1 MRSLMSFRRLSSRV
15 TPLLIVLVSI
25 QCLVVGLIFVRVLST
40 VEEQMRRLHDL
51 ETGRELSA
59 SITRTA
65 MSVSSERRIV
75 LALLDKDAV
84 SPDDR
89 DELDMERTRSIVPM
103 DGILSRD
110 RPETDDLVNFYRILR
125 NARTLTDEAIRKEH
139 GVRGTAAE
147 EQWIAATGAFLA
159 EAEKVLE
166 RISFLPGDETGR
178 FVSSTNL
185 CLRILHLRIALE
197 NTAGSFVRILH
208 RNGPHDPGEVLE
220 TRRLKEREASLLS
233 DVQGLVALTGPVTLR
248 NSTESVEFYYRTRLT
263 PLMEHILRTSA
274 HGVSTDEYLRT
285 LSPML
290 RSTGTLFLH
299 ADIAAGAHLKELRT
313 LLEKR
318 TNREILFFSA
328 VVLLALLLCFLLV
341 FRVSRPLARIHGI
354 VRDLEA
360 GKTDAPFPTLKYG
373 DEFGALSETLER
385 FRRTLKNQDALNT
398 TLREREQWIRLITDS
413 VPARIAYIDSDVRY
427 QYINKTYADAYG
439 ITQDAPVGVP
449 LREYMGAAVMA
460 KIDRYIR
467 RALAGEVVRFT
478 EIFPTKPEPS
488 FSEVAYVPRRDESGQ
503 VVGFFTLT
511 IDVTD
516 RERAIAA
523 LKASEERLSL
533 AIEATSDGLF
543 DWDLRD
549 DAIFYS
555 PRWFSMLGYVPGTMP
570 YDLSTWESL
579 VHPDDLPAAL
589 EKQRRSVADIEPYVA
604 EFRMRTFDG
613 EWKWILSRARIVA
626 RDENGKPTRV
636 VGTHVDITDRKNLER
651 RLSELA
657 TRDEL
662 TGLSNRRHFLE
673 AGAREV
679 ERSRRNGSPLTFLM
693 LDLDNFKDVNDRYGH
708 PTGDAALRRFADTC
722 AKTLRAADLFG
733 RLGGEEFAILLPD
746 TTEDGAEILAERLC
760 RDVEKTAF
768 PSEEGAFPM
777 TVSIGIASMAAP
789 LDSLNDLMHRA
800 DRALYESK
808 RAGKNRMTRG

>member
-1 MRSLMSFRRLSSRV
+1 MRSLMSSRRLSSRV
-15 TPLLIVLVSI
+15 TSLLLVLVSI
-25 QCLVVGLIFVRVLST
+25 QCLIVGMIFLGVLSA
-40 VEEQMRRLHDL
+40 VEEKMRRLHDL

-75 LALLDKDAV
+75 LTLLDKNAA

-89 DELDMERTRSIVPM
+89 DELSLERARSAVSM
-103 DGILSRD
+103 AGIFSHD
-110 RPETDDLVNFYRILR
+110 RPETDDLANRYRILR
-125 NARTLTDEAIRKEH
+125 NARDRTDEALDKEH
-139 GVRGTAAE
+139 DARGTSAK

-159 EAEKVLE
+159 EAERVLE
-166 RISFLPGDETGR
+166 RISFFPGDETGR
-178 FVSSTNL
+178 FVSSTIL
-185 CLRILHLRIALE
+185 CLRILRFRVALE
-197 NTAGSFVRILH
+197 NTAGSFVRLLH

-220 TRRLKEREASLLS
+220 TRRLKEREASLFA
-233 DVQGLVALTGPVTLR
+233 DVRGLVALTGPVTLR
-248 NSTESVEFYYRTRLT
+248 NNTESVDAYHRARLT

-274 HGVSTDEYLRT
+274 HGVSTEEYLQA

-299 ADIAAGAHLKELRT
+299 ADVAAGAHLKELRT

-318 TNREILFFSA
+318 TNHEILYFSA
-328 VVLLALLLCFLLV
+328 VVLLALLMCFLLV

-360 GKTDAPFPTLKYG
+360 GNTDAPFPTLKYG

-385 FRRTLKNQDALNT
+385 FRRTLRNQDALNK

-413 VPARIAYIDSDVRY
+413 VPARIAYIDSDIRY
-427 QYINKTYADAYG
+427 QYINRTYAEAYG
-439 ITQDAPVGVP
+439 IAQDSLVGVP
-449 LREYMGAAVMA
+449 LREFAGDDVMA
-460 KIDRYIR
+460 KIDRYIK

-478 EIFPTKPEPS
+478 EVFPTKPEPS
-488 FSEVAYVPRRDESGQ
+488 SSEVAYVPRRDESGR
-503 VVGFFTLT
+503 VIGFFTLT

-549 DAIFYS
+549 DTIFYS
-555 PRWFSMLGYVPGTMP
+555 PRWFTMLGYVPGTMP
-570 YDLSTWESL
+570 YCLSTWEDL
-579 VHPDDLPAAL
+579 VHPDDLPAAM
-589 EKQRRSVADIEPYVA
+589 EKQRRSIAGFEPYVA

-613 EWKWILSRARIVA
+613 DWKWILSRARIVA
-626 RDENGKPTRV
+626 RDENGKATRI
-636 VGTHVDITDRKNLER
+636 VGTHVDITERKNLER

-657 TRDEL
+657 TSDEL

-673 AGAREV
+673 TGAREV
-679 ERSRRNGSPLTFLM
+679 ERSRRNGSPLAFLM

-708 PTGDAALRRFADTC
+708 PTGDAALRLFADTG
-722 AKTLRAADLFG
+722 AKTLRVTDIFG

-746 TTEDGAEILAERLC
+746 TPEEGAQALAQRLR

-768 PSEEGAFPM
+768 PSDEGTFSV
-777 TVSIGIASMAAP
+777 TVSIGISSMTDP
-789 LDSLNDLMHRA
+789 EDSLNDLMHRA

-808 RAGKNRMTRG
+808 RAGRNRVTVA